1 MAKRKSSLGEV
12 AADLASLG
20 NIDGIPFVCK
30 PKKGGGFNCRKH
42 TGAKPAG
49 GGKGTKFVYV
59 ASSSRQA
66 AGERLGAKSRSNP
79 SGAQTAQQKK
89 FKNVVASCKAR
100 LSKNNKGKYIG
111 WKECMTSGLGGP
123 GSSRASGNR
132 RVAAT
137 RAGSAAYQTP
147 HQKRFAAA
155 AHACKG
161 LGKGV
166 KGLRACIASKM
177 SR

>member
-30 PKKGGGFNCRKH
+30 PKKGGGFNCRKS
-42 TGAKPAG
+42 TGARPAS

-66 AGERLGAKSRSNP
+66 AGERLGRKSKSSP
-79 SGAQTAQQKK
+79 SGKQTTAKEK
-89 FKNVVASCKAR
+89 FTKAAKACKGQGSNFKSCMS
-100 LSKNNKGKYIG
+100 SK
-111 WKECMTSGLGGP
+111 LGGP
-123 GSSRASGNR
+123 GQGRLSGNR

-137 RAGSAAYQTP
+137 RAGSTAYQTP
-147 HQKRFAAA
+147 QQKKFAAA
-155 AHACKG
+155 AKACKG
-161 LGKGV
+161 KGA
-166 KGLRACIASKM
+166 GYRACVASKLKG
-177 SR
+177 